1 MSVVHKINYSIFK
14 IDILCFLEQL
24 ETRECDGS
32 RCGCF
37 KKHCWA
43 YVNGDYA
50 TQGDCWCY
58 TQKEG
63 AENNGSMWQTCTQDL
78 DCHWGQSCGN
88 GTKYKG
94 KEESI
99 QTVCDNEGI
108 SSSY

>member
-1 MSVVHKINYSIFK
+1 
-14 IDILCFLEQL
+14 
-24 ETRECDGS
+24 
-32 RCGCF
+32 
-37 KKHCWA
+37 
-43 YVNGDYA
+43 
-50 TQGDCWCY
+50 
-58 TQKEG
+58 
-63 AENNGSMWQTCTQDL
+63 MWQTCTQDL